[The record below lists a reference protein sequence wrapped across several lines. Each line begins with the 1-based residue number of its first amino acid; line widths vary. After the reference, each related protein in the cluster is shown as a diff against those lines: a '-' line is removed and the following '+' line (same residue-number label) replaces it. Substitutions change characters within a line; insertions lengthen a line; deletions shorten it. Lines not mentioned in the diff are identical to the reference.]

1 MLPKLLIS
9 RLQTLLGA
17 DYESVL
23 SAFSLERKGSFRLN
37 LLQ

>member
-1 MLPKLLIS
+1 MLPSALTS
-9 RLQTLLGA
+9 RLQSILSK

-23 SAFSLERKGSFRLN
+23 EAFSHERKGSFRLN